1 MDELG
6 RAITKLDKRIRDIEK
21 LHKAVELYL
30 KVDPYR
36 LLHGVVNL
44 DKLPPEK
51 RRKLLVEAR
60 TLLRYIDSEAGV
72 HVNPGLEDNL
82 LLLAWLLILFPEP
95 VLSDAAGLG
104 VIGLWLLIKKAKGE
118 QIDLSTI
125 KYSLKRGMEML
136 KKH

>member
-6 RAITKLDKRIRDIEK
+6 KAITKLDRRIRDIEK

-60 TLLRYIDSEAGV
+60 TLLRYINSESGV

-95 VLSDAAGLG
+95 FLSDAAGLG